1 VIDIATASAVELAAA
16 IRRREIGSLE
26 LLEAYAARIARLDG
40 PLNAVVTLDLDRAR
54 KRAKEADEALARG
67 ESWGPLHGL
76 PITVKDAHSTAG
88 LRTTGGFPPFADLV
102 PETDAVIVDR
112 VVKAGAIV
120 FAKTNLPV
128 LSGDLQSYN
137 PIFGTTN
144 NPWNLERVPGGSS
157 GGSAVS
163 LAMGFTSFEIGSD
176 IGGSIRTPSNWC
188 GVYGHKPSYG
198 IVPSRGHIPGP
209 PGTLS
214 EPDLAMSGPMAR
226 SAADLELL
234 LAVQAGASAE
244 MARAWKLDL
253 PPPRR
258 QKLGEYRIAAWLDD
272 DAFPVDSGVKS
283 VLANTVQALRSAG
296 ASVDEGAR
304 PALRLA
310 DLFDTYLRLLLPVIL
325 AGFPPEVVASMRDHA
340 ASAPA
345 DAGDGFTLMA
355 RYGTAS
361 HMEWMAAS
369 EARERYRVAFADF
382 FSRYD
387 VLLTPITPVT
397 AIPHDHSEP
406 MSLRSISV
414 DGKPRPYF
422 DLLAWIS
429 PATCTYLPA
438 TAAPVG
444 RAADGMPVG
453 VQIVGPYLED
463 ATTID
468 FAKKLAEVT
477 GGFEAP
483 PRAKE

>member
-1 VIDIATASAVELAAA
+1 MTDIATASAVELAAA

-40 PLNAVVTLDLDRAR
+40 PLNSVVTLDLDRAR
-54 KRAKEADEALARG
+54 QRAKEADEALARG

-76 PITVKDAHSTAG
+76 PITVKDSHETAG
-88 LRTTGGFPPFADLV
+88 IRTTAGFPPLSAHV
-102 PETDAVIVDR
+102 PATDADIVDR
-112 VVKAGAIV
+112 TVKAGAIV

-128 LSGDLQSYN
+128 LAGDLQSYN
-137 PIFGTTN
+137 PVFGTTN

-157 GGSAVS
+157 GGSAVA
-163 LAMGFTSFEIGSD
+163 LAMGFTAFELGSD

-188 GVYGHKPSYG
+188 GVYGHKPTFG
-198 IVPSRGHIPGP
+198 ILPSRGHIPGP

-234 LAVQAGASAE
+234 MSVQAGPSSEQAK
-244 MARAWKLDL
+244 AWKLDL

-258 QKLGEYRIAAWLDD
+258 QKLSEYRIAAWLDD
-272 DAFPVDSGVKS
+272 DAFPVDPDVRA
-283 VLANTVQALRSAG
+283 VLSNTVQALRSAG

-304 PALRLA
+304 PAFRLA

-325 AGFPPEVVASMRDHA
+325 SGFPSEVVGAMREHA

-345 DAGDGFTLMA
+345 DARDGFTLMA
-355 RYGTAS
+355 RHGTAS
-361 HMEWMAAS
+361 HMEWLSAN
-369 EARERYRVAFADF
+369 EARERYRAAFANF

-397 AIPHDHSEP
+397 AIPHDHTDP
-406 MSLRSISV
+406 MAMRTITV
-414 DGKPRPYF
+414 GGAARPYF

-429 PATCTYLPA
+429 PATCAYLPA

>member
-1 VIDIATASAVELAAA
+1 MTDIATASATELAAA

-40 PLNAVVTLDLDRAR
+40 PLNSVVTLDLDRAR

-76 PITVKDAHSTAG
+76 PITVKDSHETAG
-88 LRTTGGFPPFADLV
+88 MRTTAGFPPFSEHV
-102 PETDAVIVDR
+102 PLTDAVIVDR
-112 VVKAGAIV
+112 TVRAGAIV
-120 FAKTNLPV
+120 FGKTNLPV
-128 LSGDLQSYN
+128 LAGDLQSYN
-137 PIFGTTN
+137 PVFGTTN
-144 NPWNLERVPGGSS
+144 NPWNVERVPGGSS
-157 GGSAVS
+157 GGSAVA
-163 LAMGFTSFEIGSD
+163 LAMGFTSFELGSD

-188 GVYGHKPSYG
+188 GVYGHKPSFG
-198 IVPSRGHIPGP
+198 ILPSRGHIPGP

-234 LAVQAGASAE
+234 LSVQAGPSAE

-258 QKLGEYRIAAWLDD
+258 QKLADYRIAAWLDD
-272 DAFPVDSGVKS
+272 DAFPVDPDVRS
-283 VLANTVQALRSAG
+283 VLAGAVQALRSAG
-296 ASVDEGAR
+296 ASVDDGAR
-304 PALRLA
+304 PAFRLA
-310 DLFDTYLRLLLPVIL
+310 DLFDNYLRLLLPVIL
-325 AGFPPEVVASMRDHA
+325 SGFPSEVVASMREHA

-345 DAGDGFTLMA
+345 DARDGFTLMA

-361 HMEWMAAS
+361 HMDWLVAS
-369 EARERYRVAFADF
+369 EARERYRAAFADF

-397 AIPHDHSEP
+397 AIAHDHSDP
-406 MSLRSISV
+406 MSLRTITV
-414 DGKPRPYF
+414 GGKPRPYF